1 MQIIVNT
8 NNIIISSDGTTPDRV
23 IEKASIASITGV
35 FLNMVNNPSVG
46 LNNQIQENVEITLDS
61 GEKIAFNMNKV
72 SNQPTWIGS
81 QSAMN
86 VGINA
91 MKT

>member
-23 IEKASIASITGV
+23 IEKASIASITGI
-35 FLNMVNNPSVG
+35 FLNMVNNPSIG

-61 GEKIAFNMNKV
+61 GEKIAFNANKITNNPSWV
-72 SNQPTWIGS
+72 GS
-81 QSAMN
+81 QAAMN
-86 VGINA
+86 TLIA
-91 MKT
+91 ALRT

>member
-61 GEKIAFNMNKV
+61 GEKIALNLNKV
-72 SNQPTWIGS
+72 DNQPTWKGS
-81 QSAMN
+81 QAAMN
-86 VGINA
+86 IGINA